1 MGLFNTLLQSETTYL
16 QHPHLKPHP
25 WMARQLLRSPR
36 ILIGDLLLQGPLRFA
51 LFLGLAGSS
60 ILQAQATTAV
70 RQATSIRAPICPE
83 VEVVF
88 CIDTTGSMG
97 GLIGAA
103 KDRIWRI
110 VNGIAG
116 ALNGP
121 RLKVGLVAYRDR
133 GDVYITKVFN
143 LTDNLESVQTELASY
158 QANGGG
164 DTPES
169 VNQALSDAL
178 KKVSWTAPGSK
189 SYRTIFLVGDAP
201 PHMDYRDDIK
211 YPETCREARSKGIV
225 INAIQCG
232 EAADTKSEW
241 MRISSLGGGDYACIP
256 QSGGVRFIGTPYD
269 AWLTEFSSKLLA
281 TAVYVGT
288 DERRNQ
294 WSRDQQNALDQSA
307 RALKQ
312 KDLQELAR
320 EADRGEFRGKA
331 GRSGTGGLGL
341 GREAGLADLV
351 EIYQRQGVSG
361 LKGLAPSDLPESLR
375 SLTAGKLESLVRG
388 KALEREGLLRQIQD
402 LSDLRDDSLDAQKSK
417 DGVKSFDDEVLDL
430 IRKQAAA
437 ICH

>member
-1 MGLFNTLLQSETTYL
+1 MGLFKSPLQFVTTYL
-16 QHPHLKPHP
+16 QHPRLKRHP
-25 WMARQLLRSPR
+25 WRAGQIFQSPSITSGAQLLR
-36 ILIGDLLLQGPLRFA
+36 GPLHFA
-51 LFLGLAGSS
+51 LCLGLAGTPVLKAHSGNPARLAGSS
-60 ILQAQATTAV
+60 
-70 RQATSIRAPICPE
+70 RAPICAE

-158 QANGGG
+158 LANGGG

-169 VNQALSDAL
+169 VNQALSDAVQ
-178 KKVSWTAPGSK
+178 KVSWTAPGSK

-201 PHMDYRDDIK
+201 PHKDYRDDIK

-232 EAADTKSEW
+232 DMADTKSEW
-241 MRISSLGGGDYACIP
+241 MRISSLGGGVYACIP

-269 AWLTEFSSKLLA
+269 AWLTEFSRKLLA
-281 TAVYVGT
+281 TAVYVGP
-288 DERRNQ
+288 EVSRNR

-312 KDLQELAR
+312 KDPQELAR

-361 LKGLAPSDLPESLR
+361 LKGLAPSELPEALR
-375 SLTAGKLESLVRG
+375 SLTPAKLESLVHS

-402 LSDLRDDSLDAQKSK
+402 LSDLRDDGLDAQKSK
-417 DGVKSFDDEVLDL
+417 EGVKAFDDEVLDL